1 MKTTMQIT
9 GDRNIPRLWLTVA
22 LLLISALLLSGQA
35 SRTVASGSMDA
46 IAAGSAW
53 TDLVNGSDVI
63 VRAHVLTTITNWE
76 GDEIAS
82 VHLVETHY
90 TLLGEPPARFVVH
103 TRGGIL
109 PNGVGMAV
117 SNMPTLATN
126 EEVLLFLA
134 RNPDD
139 SYRIISDEG
148 KLTVE
153 NGHASSVNLALEV
166 LAEGPVFGEFLSVN
180 DWVSPKGQQLLQEIT
195 SVRVYNHPDNCR
207 IMDWDITWLAAYG
220 GVFLGDTKEA
230 GTISVRMIE
239 SAHARNGGTFRNS
252 FGGVNEEECW
262 GKKAEWVDYYGPIA
276 SGIGGIAIFDH
287 PENLRYPTTWHVR
300 NYGLF
305 TANQWGL
312 HDFTDDWSQR
322 GDYALKQGD
331 ALNFL
336 FRLYIHDGDTF
347 HADVAGKYLDFIYP
361 PKVKA
366 VQ

>member
-46 IAAGSAW
+46 IASGSAW

-82 VHLVETHY
+82 VHLVEVHY

-153 NGHASSVNLALEV
+153 NGHASSVIYMQSTPLSELYPALEGADSQV
-166 LAEGPVFGEFLSVN
+166 DA
-180 DWVSPKGQQLLQEIT
+180 
-195 SVRVYNHPDNCR
+195 PDNWPC
-207 IMDWDITWLAAYG
+207 L
-220 GVFLGDTKEA
+220 
-230 GTISVRMIE
+230 
-239 SAHARNGGTFRNS
+239 
-252 FGGVNEEECW
+252 
-262 GKKAEWVDYYGPIA
+262 
-276 SGIGGIAIFDH
+276 
-287 PENLRYPTTWHVR
+287 
-300 NYGLF
+300 
-305 TANQWGL
+305 
-312 HDFTDDWSQR
+312 
-322 GDYALKQGD
+322 
-331 ALNFL
+331 
-336 FRLYIHDGDTF
+336 LYTSPSPRD
-347 HADVAGKYLDFIYP
+347 
-361 PKVKA
+361 
-366 VQ
+366 